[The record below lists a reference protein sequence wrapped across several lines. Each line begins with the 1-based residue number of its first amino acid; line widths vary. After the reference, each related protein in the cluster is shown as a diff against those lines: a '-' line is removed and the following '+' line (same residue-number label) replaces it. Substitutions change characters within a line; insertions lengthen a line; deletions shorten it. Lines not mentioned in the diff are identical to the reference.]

1 MIFVLLI
8 IMVKVTMVKVDNIG
22 SAMFIISN
30 IILTAGHGALPHH
43 HVNGQVRREY
53 RAVRLLGDM
62 AGGGNVKEN
71 LEK

>member
-1 MIFVLLI
+1 MIFVILI

-22 SAMFIISN
+22 SAIISN
-30 IILTAGHGALPHH
+30 IILTAGHGPLPHH

>member
-1 MIFVLLI
+1 MIFIIFV

-22 SAMFIISN
+22 SAIISN
-30 IILTAGHGALPHH
+30 IILTAGHGPLPHH

>member
-1 MIFVLLI
+1 M
-8 IMVKVTMVKVDNIG
+8 TMVKVDNIG
-22 SAMFIISN
+22 STMLIISH
-30 IILTAGHGALPHH
+30 IILTAGHGPHH